1 MCLSV
6 LNIRSS
12 STDPGTI
19 TVTNS
24 SLQTDTAPLS
34 TWLPPH
40 NPWLRE
46 GLGEGVVQVLAHYQ
60 FIAAAAGLAS
70 SAAAAAAAAARL
82 EARAA
87 LSEMKGGESGTS
99 SFMSPPHHSA
109 SPCVGAVPQRLD
121 V

>member
-1 MCLSV
+1 
-6 LNIRSS
+6 
-12 STDPGTI
+12 
-19 TVTNS
+19 
-24 SLQTDTAPLS
+24 
-34 TWLPPH
+34 
-40 NPWLRE
+40 
-46 GLGEGVVQVLAHYQ
+46 
-60 FIAAAAGLAS
+60 LAS